1 MRVKTSPLF
10 EIARVLVRL
19 NHVASI
25 IVHAD
30 GASTDSSTAHRAVAT
45 KNSRVNFT
53 AWQTAKMTRHARRSY
68 HFVVAVWRRKTAE
81 SRRVKYCGT
90 LFLAVLFASLAL
102 SEDFKTTNGKV
113 YKDATVSRI
122 EGDGIVL
129 RTEAGI
135 FKVYFTELPQ
145 EVQERFHWA
154 KPEAPR
160 EPFYGR
166 WAAASED
173 PAVLAKIIAAGTVII
188 AGVALVIGHIRSR
201 RQPTTRASRASRRK
215 TVHRARS

>member
-1 MRVKTSPLF
+1 MFSRLSLRPLISFCHCRV
-10 EIARVLVRL
+10 E
-19 NHVASI
+19 
-25 IVHAD
+25 
-30 GASTDSSTAHRAVAT
+30 T
-45 KNSRVNFT
+45 KHGRI
-53 AWQTAKMTRHARRSY
+53 
-68 HFVVAVWRRKTAE
+68 
-81 SRRVKYCGT
+81 RRVKYCGT
-90 LFLAVLFASLAL
+90 LILAVLFTSLAL

-135 FKVYFTELPQ
+135 SKVYFTELPQ

-154 KPEAPR
+154 KPDGPR

-166 WAAASED
+166 WAAAAED

-201 RQPTTRASRASRRK
+201 RQPTTRARRTSRRK
-215 TVHRARS
+215 AVPRGRP